1 MASWFLRIEGITGD
15 SVIQGHEGAI
25 EVSSWSWSISNKH
38 GLATGAGA
46 EHAVLHDLVVTAP
59 LGSASLQLI
68 QTCAL
73 GRQPASASLTGVRLG
88 AQPFTFLRYDLMRVS
103 IESVSQAAAEE
114 GGVDDQVVLQ
124 FRGLKAT
131 FTKQNPDGSSGTP
144 IQIEVGNLPH

>member
-1 MASWFLRIEGITGD
+1 
-15 SVIQGHEGAI
+15 
-25 EVSSWSWSISNKH
+25 
-38 GLATGAGA
+38 
-46 EHAVLHDLVVTAP
+46 VLHDLVVTAP

>member
-25 EVSSWSWSISNKH
+25 EVRSWSWSIGNKQ

-46 EHAVLHDLVVTAP
+46 EHAVLHDLAVTAP

-88 AQPFTFLRYDLMRVS
+88 SQPFTFLRYDLMRVS
-103 IESVSQAAAEE
+103 IESVSQVAAEE

-131 FTKQNPDGSSGTP
+131 FTKQNTDGSSGTP
-144 IQIEVGNLPH
+144 IKIEVGNLPH